1 MIRTEISGLKT
12 VMGTLFLFPL
22 VFFSGCQTSSHTVK
36 EASAGTVAVIEVSE
50 DENGVVQL
58 EASQEALAPN
68 SPQEEE
74 ARQLI
79 DNANAALREVFKG
92 GNTPSRK

>member
-1 MIRTEISGLKT
+1 MKG
-12 VMGTLFLFPL
+12 
-22 VFFSGCQTSSHTVK
+22 
-36 EASAGTVAVIEVSE
+36 ASAGTVAVIEVSE
-50 DENGVVQL
+50 DEDGVVQL

-68 SPQEEE
+68 SPQVQE

-79 DNANAALREVFKG
+79 EDANAALREVFKG